1 MISLRSA
8 GRQAV
13 EASTCATCAVGLI
26 KFPVYLL
33 LCVAVE
39 KQETPSTEKIQQ
51 REQAVEAAIIH

>member
-1 MISLRSA
+1 M
-8 GRQAV
+8 

-33 LCVAVE
+33 LCVALE

-51 REQAVEAAIIH
+51 REQAVEVAIIH